1 MQNNVN
7 TNISWYEGHNYQKFG
22 QKLKFSKFYVQNIWQ
37 VSEAMT
43 SSTHSFAYSYGLVKK
58 CFLKICE
65 TWKCHNFLICQPIF
79 IRFSLFCS
87 ENFTLSSE
95 IKLDQL
101 RTSPLKTLWIAATC
115 HRPFFCFPYV
125 ATLGRF
131 DCTYVLPKFIFIK
144 SFKIFWHVLLRQYQ
158 LKFTQIKSLTL
169 GNLYIDYNLE
179 LGFQYFWGICIF
191 YLKCG
196 S

>member
-22 QKLKFSKFYVQNIWQ
+22 QKIKIFKILCTKYMAS
-37 VSEAMT
+37 SEVMT

-65 TWKCHNFLICQPIF
+65 TWKCHNFPICQPIF

-101 RTSPLKTLWIAATC
+101 RTSPLSWLFFRYLFFYSLLILGWLGVMYAPFLYKCPQVIQFKCTMCIHFSLC
-115 HRPFFCFPYV
+115 HV
-125 ATLGRF
+125 
-131 DCTYVLPKFIFIK
+131 VE
-144 SFKIFWHVLLRQYQ
+144 VM
-158 LKFTQIKSLTL
+158 
-169 GNLYIDYNLE
+169 
-179 LGFQYFWGICIF
+179 
-191 YLKCG
+191 
-196 S
+196 

>member
-22 QKLKFSKFYVQNIWQ
+22 QKNLIFTILCTKYMAS
-37 VSEAMT
+37 SEAMT

-58 CFLKICE
+58 CFLEICE
-65 TWKCHNFLICQPIF
+65 TWKCHNFLIFQPIF

-101 RTSPLKTLWIAATC
+101 RTSPLIIGSLLVSKQDRDHPPLVWKLAHVTGK
-115 HRPFFCFPYV
+115 RGSFPKQQCR
-125 ATLGRF
+125 LG
-131 DCTYVLPKFIFIK
+131 
-144 SFKIFWHVLLRQYQ
+144 
-158 LKFTQIKSLTL
+158 
-169 GNLYIDYNLE
+169 E
-179 LGFQYFWGICIF
+179 
-191 YLKCG
+191 
-196 S
+196 